1 MGTMFPRT
9 TVAGIDMPRMI
20 AGTNWV
26 LGYSHTSS
34 SADQMIVK
42 RNKNREAIMSML
54 RAYNEY
60 GIDAVMG
67 PFGDNPVLA
76 DAVHQAEDELGGKII
91 IVDTPIV
98 NVDDSAEARREAE
111 ARFRQSRELGATFCL
126 IHHSSAEQLVNK
138 NLKAI
143 PRLPDYLKMIREQGM
158 IPGLSAHMPELI
170 IYSDLNEYDV
180 ETYIQ
185 IYNCMGF
192 LMQVEIETVASIIHN
207 AKKPVMTIKPMA
219 AGRTTPFVG
228 FNFVWNTLRD
238 CDMVTVGCTEAEEAL
253 EDIEYSLA
261 AIERRAPD
269 IEKRS
274 SPNMKQDAFG
284 GK

>member
-20 AGTNWV
+20 AGTNWI

-34 SADQMIVK
+34 SADQMIVN
-42 RNKNREAIMSML
+42 RNKNREAIVSML

-60 GIDAVMG
+60 GINAVMG

-76 DAVHQAEDELGGKII
+76 DAVHQAEDEFGSKIV

-192 LMQVEIETVASIIHN
+192 LMQVEVESVRRIIERAQH
-207 AKKPVMTIKPMA
+207 PVMTIKAMA
-219 AGRTTPFVG
+219 AGRCTPYVG
-228 FNFVWNTLRD
+228 LSFSYATLREQ
-238 CDMVTVGCTEAEEAL
+238 DMVVVGAYTPQEVH
-253 EDIEYSLA
+253 EDVEIALA
-261 AIERRAPD
+261 ALKHRFPDMERRN
-269 IEKRS
+269 
-274 SPNMKQDAFG
+274 SPNITTVLK
-284 GK
+284 